1 MRHLPLVT
9 ALLLGLSPLG
19 LPLAA
24 QDPRPPETRQDPR
37 AMRLGT
43 VPRGVSVEAV
53 RLFNAR
59 DTRRVRG
66 DITLAETDTVRG
78 NLAVLRGRA
87 LVRGTILG
95 QLLVINGDAVLAGS
109 ARIDGNLTVLG
120 GHFESPDQPVVRGDI
135 AVWSARLSVV
145 ESGDTLV
152 ANGEVERVA
161 RWTRWE
167 REDPNGSDGSLFFTS
182 AHSYNR
188 AEGLPV
194 WAGPRLRVR
203 NGDTGLLAEAYG
215 IFRTGSQLA
224 WNRENLGHRLRVELR
239 EGRKAGLLIGGRL
252 YDEVD
257 AVEHWQLSDTEV
269 GLASFLFTR
278 DYRDYW
284 LRHGGEASIGLF
296 GPGATEVRATVAHER
311 WSSRRTLDVPS
322 LIDANAPWRRNP
334 QVDAGVMHLLTV
346 SGTLDTRDQ
355 PEDPRSGWLLR
366 GSLERGKG
374 VLDSIAPTTPDV
386 RDVTPGPIAYAR
398 FFVDLRRYTRL
409 GPNLQVN
416 LRAVGGG
423 RLGANALPMQRRLS
437 VSGIDAL
444 PGFDFRRAP
453 TAIDVG
459 TCATG
464 SVEAYS
470 ALGRPAQCER
480 IALLQAELKRDFRI
494 DLTGGADGLGDRR
507 WFPGLRR
514 ADGAIVLF
522 ANAGRGWLVGT
533 PTDALHLQ
541 AGAFPTM
548 RHWNADVGAGL
559 DFGSVGFYVAQAVSQ
574 STLKPNLYLRLGHRF

>member
-1 MRHLPLVT
+1 
-9 ALLLGLSPLG
+9 
-19 LPLAA
+19 
-24 QDPRPPETRQDPR
+24 
-37 AMRLGT
+37 MRLGT
-43 VPRGVSVEAV
+43 VPRGVSLEAV

-66 DITLAETDTVRG
+66 DVTLAETDTIRG

-87 LVRGTILG
+87 LVRGIILG

-120 GHFESPDQPVVRGDI
+120 GRFESPDQPVVRGEI
-135 AVWSARLSVV
+135 AVWSARLQVM
-145 ESGDTLV
+145 EAGDTLV
-152 ANGEVERVA
+152 APTETARVA
-161 RWTRWE
+161 RWSRWE
-167 REDPNGSDGSLFFTS
+167 RDDPNGSDGRLFFTS

-188 AEGLPV
+188 VEGLPV
-194 WAGPRLRVR
+194 WVGPRLKVR
-203 NGDTGLLAEAYG
+203 NGDTGVEAEAFG
-215 IFRTGSQLA
+215 IIRTGSQLA
-224 WNRENLGHRLRVELR
+224 LNRENLGHRVRLELR
-239 EGRKAGLLIGGRL
+239 EGRTMGLLLGGRL

-257 AVEHWQLSDTEV
+257 AVEHWQLTDTEV

-284 LRHGGEASIGLF
+284 LRHGGEVSLGLY
-296 GPGATEVRATVAHER
+296 GPGVTELRATLAHER

-322 LIDANAPWRRNP
+322 LIDADAPWRRNP
-334 QVDAGVMHLLTV
+334 QADAGVMHLLTV
-346 SGTLDTRDQ
+346 SGTFDTRDQ
-355 PEDPRSGWLLR
+355 PERPQSGWLLH
-366 GSLERGKG
+366 GSLERGRG

-386 RDVTPGPIAYAR
+386 RAVTSGPTAYTR
-398 FFVDLRRYTRL
+398 FFLDLRRYTRL

-423 RLGANALPMQRRLS
+423 RLGVNALPMQRRLS
-437 VSGIDAL
+437 VSGIDVL

-464 SVEAYS
+464 SVDAYY

-494 DLTGGADGLGDRR
+494 DLTGGVDAFGDRR

-514 ADGAIVLF
+514 ADGAFVLF
-522 ANAGRGWLVGT
+522 ANGGRGWLVGT
-533 PTDALHLQ
+533 PTDALHLRP
-541 AGAFPTM
+541 GAFPTM

-559 DFGSVGFYVAQAVSQ
+559 DFGSFGVYVAQAVSE
-574 STLKPNLYLRLGHRF
+574 STLKPNVYLRLGHRF